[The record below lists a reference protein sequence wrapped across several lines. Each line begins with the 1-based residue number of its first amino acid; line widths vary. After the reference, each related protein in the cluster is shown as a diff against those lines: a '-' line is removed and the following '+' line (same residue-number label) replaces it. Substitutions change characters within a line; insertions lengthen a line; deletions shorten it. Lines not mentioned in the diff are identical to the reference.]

1 MDSSFRRLRW
11 VRLGVEERPYAA
23 FVLSLVGGVLILVGG
38 LLGLTWLGWPMWG
51 WMPGFLLAFSAVG
64 LVSGAA
70 VVTAAYMLYNK
81 PSQAQTWGTIVLVF
95 AIVSLLS
102 AGGFIIGALLGIVG
116 GLLALTWR
124 RPT

>member
-11 VRLGVEERPYAA
+11 VRLAVEERPYAA

-70 VVTAAYMLYNK
+70 IVTAAYMLYKK

-95 AIVSLLS
+95 AVVSLLS
-102 AGGFIIGALLGIVG
+102 AGGFIIGALLGIAG